1 MNRQE
6 HLLLILEEECI
17 ETAQRVSK
25 ALRFSAEEIQPG
37 QELTNAQRLIYEFN
51 DIVAMMEMLK
61 DEGVIGD
68 FHDPI
73 AVIKKKEKVEKFLEL
88 SKECGTL
95 SGMISCPQCSKS
107 NAINGSGDWM
117 TCENC
122 EVSWKFIK
130 D

>member
-25 ALRFSAEEIQPG
+25 ALRFSVEEVQPG
-37 QELTNAQRLIYEFN
+37 QKLTNAERLIYEFN

-61 DEGVIGD
+61 DEGVIGE

-73 AVIKKKEKVEKFLEL
+73 AVIEKKKKVEKFLEL
-88 SKECGTL
+88 SKEHGTL
-95 SGMISCPQCSKS
+95 S
-107 NAINGSGDWM
+107 
-117 TCENC
+117 E
-122 EVSWKFIK
+122 
-130 D
+130 